1 MINILITSPI
11 QNVGKSTLALL
22 TTFALLDR
30 KKSVHLIDADMGRYT
45 IAERLG
51 FKEMVKEEPGGKY
64 YEVNNVNTLG
74 YKFWFSYCDMSGAVV
89 GKDEVDYC
97 VIDFD
102 VTRSAAHGDY
112 YFPRADVLVIPQPPW
127 TIDKNKDWT
136 MRFLGGIQDQVKG
149 RGVIIPTAM
158 ARQYERKTDFE
169 AIKWT
174 NPEIYAAWKKYK
186 VKATPVDGEAI
197 EYNEDWEKYI
207 NFKPYGQK
215 EVKQWISRTEKP
227 LLNLMFPQK

>member
-1 MINILITSPI
+1 
-11 QNVGKSTLALL
+11 
-22 TTFALLDR
+22 
-30 KKSVHLIDADMGRYT
+30 MGRYT

-51 FKEMVKEEPGGKY
+51 FKEMVKQEPGGKH

-74 YKFWFSYCDMSGAVV
+74 YKFWFSYCDMSGAIE
-89 GKDEVDYC
+89 GKNEVDYC

-112 YFPRADVLVIPQPPW
+112 YFPRADILVIPQPPW
-127 TIDKNKDWT
+127 TKDKNQDWI
-136 MRFLGGIQDQVKG
+136 MRFLGGIQDRIKG
-149 RGVIIPTAM
+149 RGVIIPTAI
-158 ARQYERKTDFE
+158 QYERKTDFE

-174 NPEIYAAWKKYK
+174 NPEIYDAWIKYK
-186 VKATPVDGEAI
+186 VKPTLVNGEVI
-197 EYNEDWEKYI
+197 EYNEHWEKYI

-215 EVKQWISRTEKP
+215 EVKQWISRMEKP